1 MSLVCL
7 LPGNLD
13 SAVKFLIFFLVWI
26 LYVTVELE

>member
-13 SAVKFLIFFLVWI
+13 SAVKFLIFFFGMDPVCDSRA
-26 LYVTVELE
+26 